1 MDIDRDHSPRSSA
14 DSADGRRAWGGDVR
28 VRDGDASSVLSRVNS
43 CQCAPRVRDALWPC
57 VSMWLAA

>member
-28 VRDGDASSVLSRVNS
+28 VRRGFEMRFGFAYLRGWLLEIFGKWKGRVLMKESVL
-43 CQCAPRVRDALWPC
+43 
-57 VSMWLAA
+57 